1 VPSILNNLDLV
12 EKLLRGKAF
21 GLITDV
27 DGTISPTAPTPRQ
40 ARVSPLC
47 HRYLSILCKRLTL
60 VAALSG
66 RPATE
71 VKDMLNI
78 DGMVYV
84 GNHGL
89 ERWVEG
95 RSEFMEEAQEYGQVI
110 EAVVE
115 ELNPLLSIEGIIIEN
130 KGVTTTVH
138 YRLCDDHR
146 SAKRKVLSAIENSP
160 HARGLRIMQESK
172 YAINILPPV
181 QVDKGTCILSL
192 IQEYDLRGGIYMG
205 DDITDIYA
213 FRAIRTATGNLD
225 FHGYAIGVTGPEMP
239 DELTAEVDFTLD
251 GVGDV
256 ERFLKWMSDI
266 ASQPASNSAVV

>member
-1 VPSILNNLDLV
+1 VPSVLNNLDLV

-27 DGTISPTAPTPRQ
+27 DGTISPSAPTPRQ

-47 HRYLSILCKRLTL
+47 HRYLSTLCKHLTL

-66 RPATE
+66 RPAAE

-89 ERWVEG
+89 ERWVES
-95 RSEFMEEAQEYGQVI
+95 RSEFIEEAREYGQVI

-130 KGVTTTVH
+130 KGVTATIH
-138 YRLCDDHR
+138 YRLCADHQ
-146 SAKRKVLSAIENSP
+146 SAKRNVLAAIKKSP

-192 IQEYDLRGGIYMG
+192 IQEYDLHGGIYMG

-213 FRAIRTATGNLD
+213 FRAVRAATRDLD
-225 FHGYAIGVTGPEMP
+225 FRGYAIGITSPEMP

-256 ERFLKWMSDI
+256 ERFLKWMSDTT
-266 ASQPASNSAVV
+266 SQ